1 MSGLF
6 STLVVLHVTANVVWI
21 GSILA
26 VAIVLAG
33 HGADA
38 PVRGKIALDVYT
50 KLATPAFVVSFVA
63 GVVRLVLDAHYY
75 FVQTK
80 FMHGKLL
87 LALIVIALH
96 HVIGARAKKVARG
109 ATTDAGNVLT
119 LSVILLLSAAGAIF
133 LVLMKPF

>member
-6 STLVVLHVTANVVWI
+6 ATLVVLHVTANVVWI

-26 VAIVLAG
+26 VAVVLA
-33 HGADA
+33 A
-38 PVRGKIALDVYT
+38 PTAEATVRGKIGVELYG
-50 KLATPAFVVSFVA
+50 KLAMPAFVVSFVA
-63 GVVRLVLDAHYY
+63 GATRLALDLDYY

-87 LALIVIALH
+87 LALVVIGLH
-96 HVIGARAKKVARG
+96 HVIGGRAKKMASG
-109 ATTDAGNVLT
+109 KASEPGNVLV

-133 LVLMKPF
+133 LVLLKPF

>member
-6 STLVVLHVTANVVWI
+6 STLIVLHVIANVIWI

-26 VAIVLAG
+26 VAVVL
-33 HGADA
+33 GAHSGDA
-38 PVRGKIALDVYT
+38 ATRGKIAVDVYG

-63 GVVRLVLDAHYY
+63 GVTRLALDTQYY

-87 LALIVIALH
+87 LALVVIGLH
-96 HVIGARAKKVARG
+96 HVIGARAKKMANGVA
-109 ATTDAGNVLT
+109 TESGNTAILA
-119 LSVILLLSAAGAIF
+119 VILLLSAAGAVF
-133 LVLMKPF
+133 LVVTKPF